1 MKRNSDLIFNIIM
14 YGLAILLIIICF
26 YPIYFVVIASFSSPS
41 AVAGGEVILL
51 PKGINLEGYKELFQ
65 YDRIWLS
72 YRNTIFYTLFGTLIV
87 LAVNLPAAYA
97 LSRKELPG
105 KSWIMVLF
113 IIPMFFSGGLI
124 PTYLL
129 IADLNMLDTVWV
141 MLIPTAVVTYYVIV
155 ARTFFQQNLP
165 NELWEAAQLDGCSYT
180 YYFFKVVLPLSKAVI
195 AVIGLWSAV
204 GMWNSYFNALVYLRN
219 PDLQPLQIVLR
230 NILINSQ
237 GMGSVTAGSATAEEA
252 LRKTELLKY
261 CTIVVASAPILCLY
275 PFLQKYFNQ
284 GVTVGSVKG

>member
-1 MKRNSDLIFNIIM
+1 
-14 YGLAILLIIICF
+14 
-26 YPIYFVVIASFSSPS
+26 
-41 AVAGGEVILL
+41 
-51 PKGINLEGYKELFQ
+51 
-65 YDRIWLS
+65 
-72 YRNTIFYTLFGTLIV
+72 
-87 LAVNLPAAYA
+87 
-97 LSRKELPG
+97 
-105 KSWIMVLF
+105 
-113 IIPMFFSGGLI
+113 MFFSGGLI

-261 CTIVVASAPILCLY
+261 CTIVVSSAPILCLY
-275 PFLQKYFNQ
+275 PFLQKYF
-284 GVTVGSVKG
+284 VKG